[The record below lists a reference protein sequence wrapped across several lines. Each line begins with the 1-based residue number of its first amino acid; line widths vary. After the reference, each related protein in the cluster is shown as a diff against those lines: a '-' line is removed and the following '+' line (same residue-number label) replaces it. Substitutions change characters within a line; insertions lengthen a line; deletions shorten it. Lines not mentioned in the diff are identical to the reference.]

1 MFEAFYQLS
10 NTPFARDIPTE
21 ELYQS
26 RALIE
31 ALGRLE
37 HTATRKLFTVVTGD
51 CGVGKTTIIR
61 KLKDTLDSQKYFVMY
76 LAECKLTPRY
86 FYKGLIAQLGTEFR
100 SYRGE
105 ARHYLHRELEI
116 MQAIH
121 HRHAVVI
128 IDEAHLLEKEMLEE
142 LRFLL
147 NYKMDAQS
155 PLGLILVG
163 QNELWGKLK
172 LQTYA
177 AVQQR
182 IDLQCNLAPLDREQV
197 DGYIKRHLTY
207 AGTEHEIFSDAAVDE
222 IYKFSHGLP
231 RLVNKVS
238 THCLTFGAQNERR
251 IIDDHMVKTVVQG
264 ELS

>member
-10 NTPFARDIPTE
+10 RTPFSSDIPTD

-26 RALIE
+26 RMLTE

-37 HTATRKLFTVVTGD
+37 YTANRKLFTIVTGE

-61 KLKDTLDSQKYFVMY
+61 KLKDTLDPRKFLVMY
-76 LAECKLTPRY
+76 LAESKLTPRY
-86 FYKGLIAQLGTEFR
+86 FYKGLISQLGGESRF
-100 SYRGE
+100 YRGE

-116 MQAIH
+116 MQGIH
-121 HRHAVVI
+121 HLTAVVI
-128 IDEAHLLEKEMLEE
+128 VDEAHLLEREMLEE

-147 NYKMDAQS
+147 NYNMDAQN
-155 PLGLILVG
+155 PLALILVG

-172 LQTYA
+172 LQAYT
-177 AVQQR
+177 AVRQR

-197 DGYIKRHLTY
+197 EGYLKNHLTY
-207 AGTEHEIFSDAAVDE
+207 AGAEREIFSDAAIDE
-222 IYKFSHGLP
+222 IYKFSNGLP
-231 RLVNKVS
+231 RLINKVC
-238 THCLTFGAQNERR
+238 THCLMFGAQNERK
-251 IIDDHMVKTVVQG
+251 IIDDHMVKTVVEG